1 MAYKDSYKYSLNR
14 HNLNRLLFINDSH
27 TTDTSSELFL
37 SLPERPI
44 FDVDVTRYDNR
55 YIVTIDLPGMS
66 KNNITVEVEKEILTI
81 TTNRD
86 TSIDTSLGFKG
97 YSVRERRHGRFARS
111 IRLDGAVCDGVN
123 ARYDNGVLT
132 VEIPL
137 FVSHKPGYVIEIK

>member
-66 KNNITVEVEKEILTI
+66 KNNILILHLLKICIRWTLVHQPQYWRPSKPRI
-81 TTNRD
+81 RPSTRQCHD
-86 TSIDTSLGFKG
+86 G
-97 YSVRERRHGRFARS
+97 YNTWRLRRFSWAGGRCCLHIGRTP
-111 IRLDGAVCDGVN
+111 DGGGGRVN
-123 ARYDNGVLT
+123 HHHH
-132 VEIPL
+132 
-137 FVSHKPGYVIEIK
+137 S